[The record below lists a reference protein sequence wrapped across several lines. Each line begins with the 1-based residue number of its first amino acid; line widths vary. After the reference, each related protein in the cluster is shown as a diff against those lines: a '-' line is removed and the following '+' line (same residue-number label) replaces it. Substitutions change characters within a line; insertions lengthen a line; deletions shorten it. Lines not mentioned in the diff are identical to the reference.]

1 MSLFQPH
8 ITVSVSTKEDA
19 KIDSFIEFLHTW
31 ISIELQELLQ

>member
-1 MSLFQPH
+1 MP
-8 ITVSVSTKEDA
+8 